1 MGYLDNTRTIT
12 DFIRFTNAG
21 VDIASFTQIRDAI
34 TTRYKE
40 VYGQDIDLTVTP
52 TNADGIFVNDLA
64 LMVNNILQ
72 SIKTMYANLDVN
84 TASGVYLDNLCRLS
98 NIVRKPATPSNVY
111 ITVKNIGNDPI
122 TIKKSSDADGT
133 TFVDVSGAEW
143 LYEGNDVIL
152 NAGASQSIQVF
163 SSIAGEVEAVAGSI
177 VQAIGNQYLEVTQPA
192 NANLGN
198 DAETDSELRA
208 RRAQSV
214 GATGATVLEALTGAL
229 LNITAIRD
237 VKIYNNNTNQDRND
251 IAKDGTTIKAHSIY
265 VIVRR
270 EDGIAVPDSTIGQLI
285 SDMLTPGIGTT
296 EPAVA
301 TKKSYNAGRAS
312 QYLSLADEVFHWKE
326 CVPVT
331 TGTITI
337 TLNKFANYSDETA
350 ALIQQRVIEYFDAL
364 PIGQTPNQNDVLFTA
379 MTADPT
385 FNGLP
390 TYSIMSITGVPTTNA
405 DTYFK
410 FNASNIEVR

>member
-122 TIKKSSDADGT
+122 TIKKSSDTDGT
-133 TFVDVSGAEW
+133 TFVDVSGSEW
-143 LYEGNDVIL
+143 LYEGDDVIL
-152 NAGASQSIQVF
+152 NAGTSQSIQVF

-177 VQAIGNQYLEVTQPA
+177 VQAIGNQYLEVNQPT

-214 GATGATVLEALTGAL
+214 GATGATVLEALAGAL
-229 LNITAIRD
+229 LSITAIRD
-237 VKIYNNNTNQDRND
+237 VKIYNNNTNSNMT
-251 IAKDGTTIKAHSIY
+251 ALDGTVIGPHSIY

-270 EDGIAVPDSTIGQLI
+270 EDGIIVPDSTIGQLI

-301 TKKSYNAGRAS
+301 TKKSYNVGRAS
-312 QYLSLADEVFHWKE
+312 QYLSLADEIFHWKE

-337 TLNKFANYSDETA
+337 TLSKFANYSNETA

-364 PIGQTPNQNDVLFTA
+364 PIGQAPNQNDVLFTA
-379 MTADPT
+379 MTADLT

-390 TYSIMSITGVPTTNA
+390 TYSVTSITGIPTTNA

-410 FNASNIEVR
+410 FSASNIEVK

>member
-122 TIKKSSDADGT
+122 TIKKSSNADGT
-133 TFVDVSGAEW
+133 TFVDVSGSEW
-143 LYEGNDVIL
+143 LYEGDDIVL
-152 NAGASQSIQVF
+152 NAGTSQSIQVF

-177 VQAIGNQYLEVTQPA
+177 VQAIGNQYLEVTQPT

-237 VKIYNNNTNQDRND
+237 VKIHTNNTNADKP
-251 IAKDGTTIKAHSIY
+251 ALDGTKIGPHSIY
-265 VIVRR
+265 VIIRR

-301 TKKSYNAGRAS
+301 TKKSYNVGRAS
-312 QYLSLADEVFHWKE
+312 QYLSLSDEVFHWKE

-331 TGTITI
+331 SGTITI

-364 PIGQTPNQNDVLFTA
+364 PIGQVPNQNDVLFTA

-390 TYSIMSITGVPTTNA
+390 TYSVASITGVPTTNA

-410 FNASNIEVR
+410 FNASNIEVK

>member
-122 TIKKSSDADGT
+122 TIKKSADADGT
-133 TFVDVSGAEW
+133 TFVDVSGSEW
-143 LYEGNDVIL
+143 LYEGDDVIL
-152 NAGASQSIQVF
+152 NAGSSQSIQVF

-177 VQAIGNQYLEVTQPA
+177 VQAIGNQYLEVNQPT

-214 GATGATVLEALTGAL
+214 GATGATVLEALAGAL

-270 EDGIAVPDSTIGQLI
+270 EDGITVPDSTIGQLI

-296 EPAVA
+296 EPDVE

-331 TGTITI
+331 AGTITI
-337 TLNKFANYSDETA
+337 TLNKSANYSDETA

-364 PIGQTPNQNDVLFTA
+364 PIGQIPNQNDVLFAA

-390 TYSIMSITGVPTTNA
+390 TYSVAFITGVPATNA

-410 FNASNIEVR
+410 FSASNIEVR

>member
-1 MGYLDNTRTIT
+1 MGYLDNARTIT

-133 TFVDVSGAEW
+133 TFVDVSGSEW
-143 LYEGNDVIL
+143 LYEGDDVVL
-152 NAGASQSIQVF
+152 NAGTSQSIQVF
-163 SSIAGEVEAVAGSI
+163 SSIAGEVEATAGSI
-177 VQAIGNQYLEVTQPA
+177 VQAIGNQYLEVTQPT

-237 VKIYNNNTNQDRND
+237 VKIYNNNTNSDKP
-251 IAKDGTTIKAHSIY
+251 ALDGTIYGPHSIY

-270 EDGIAVPDSTIGQLI
+270 EDGITVPDSTIGQLI

-301 TKKSYNAGRAS
+301 TKKSYNVGRAS
-312 QYLSLADEVFHWKE
+312 QYLSLSDEVFHWKE
-326 CVPVT
+326 CEPVT
-331 TGTITI
+331 AGTITI
-337 TLNKFANYSDETA
+337 TLNKSANYSDETA
-350 ALIQQRVIEYFDAL
+350 TLIQQRVIEYFDAL
-364 PIGQTPNQNDVLFTA
+364 PIGQTPNQNDVLFAA

-390 TYSIMSITGVPTTNA
+390 TYSVASITGVPTTNA

-410 FNASNIEVR
+410 FNASNIEVK

>member
-40 VYGQDIDLTVTP
+40 VYGQDVDLTVTP

-122 TIKKSSDADGT
+122 TIKKSSDTDGT
-133 TFVDVSGAEW
+133 TFVDVSGSEW
-143 LYEGNDVIL
+143 LYEGDDVIL
-152 NAGASQSIQVF
+152 NAGTSQSIQVF

-177 VQAIGNQYLEVTQPA
+177 VQAIGNQYLEVTQPT

-214 GATGATVLEALTGAL
+214 GATGATVLEALAGAL
-229 LNITAIRD
+229 LSITAIRD
-237 VKIYNNNTNQDRND
+237 VKIYNNNTNSNMT
-251 IAKDGTTIKAHSIY
+251 ALDGTVVGPHSIY

-270 EDGIAVPDSTIGQLI
+270 EDGIIVPDSTIGQLI

-301 TKKSYNAGRAS
+301 TKKSYNVGRAS

-337 TLNKFANYSDETA
+337 TLSKFANYSNETA

-364 PIGQTPNQNDVLFTA
+364 PIGQAPNQNDVLFTA

-390 TYSIMSITGVPTTNA
+390 TYTVTSITGVPTTNA

-410 FNASNIEVR
+410 FSASNIEVK

>member
-72 SIKTMYANLDVN
+72 SIKTTYANLDVN

-122 TIKKSSDADGT
+122 TIKKSSDTDGT
-133 TFVDVSGAEW
+133 TFVDVSGSEW
-143 LYEGNDVIL
+143 LYEGDDVVL
-152 NAGASQSIQVF
+152 NAGTSQSIQVF

-177 VQAIGNQYLEVTQPA
+177 VQAIGNQYLEVNQPT

-214 GATGATVLEALTGAL
+214 GATGATVLEALAGAL
-229 LNITAIRD
+229 LSITAIRD
-237 VKIYNNNTNQDRND
+237 VKIYNNNTNSNMT
-251 IAKDGTTIKAHSIY
+251 ALDGTVVGPHSIY

-270 EDGIAVPDSTIGQLI
+270 EDGIIVPDSTIGQLI

-296 EPAVA
+296 ESAVA
-301 TKKSYNAGRAS
+301 TKKSYNVGRAS
-312 QYLSLADEVFHWKE
+312 QYLSLADEIFHWKE

-337 TLNKFANYSDETA
+337 TLSKFANYSNETA

-364 PIGQTPNQNDVLFTA
+364 PIGQAPNQNDVLFTA

-390 TYSIMSITGVPTTNA
+390 TYSVTSITGVPTTNA

-410 FNASNIEVR
+410 FSASNIEVK

>member
-34 TTRYKE
+34 TTRYKD

-122 TIKKSSDADGT
+122 TIKKSSDTDGT
-133 TFVDVSGAEW
+133 TFVDVSGSEW
-143 LYEGNDVIL
+143 LYEGDDVIL
-152 NAGASQSIQVF
+152 NAGTSQSIQVF

-177 VQAIGNQYLEVTQPA
+177 VQAIGNQYLEVTQPT

-214 GATGATVLEALTGAL
+214 GATGATVLEALAGAL

-237 VKIYNNNTNQDRND
+237 VKIYNNNTNSNMT
-251 IAKDGTTIKAHSIY
+251 ALDGTVVGPHSIY

-270 EDGIAVPDSTIGQLI
+270 EDGIIVPDSTIGQLI

-301 TKKSYNAGRAS
+301 TKKSYNVGRAS
-312 QYLSLADEVFHWKE
+312 QYLSLADEIFHWKE

-337 TLNKFANYSDETA
+337 TLSKFANYSNETA

-364 PIGQTPNQNDVLFTA
+364 PIGQAPNQNDVLFTA

-390 TYSIMSITGVPTTNA
+390 TYSVTSIMGVPTTNA

-410 FNASNIEVR
+410 FSASNIEVK

>member
-52 TNADGIFVNDLA
+52 TNADGVFVNDLA

-133 TFVDVSGAEW
+133 TFVDVSGSEW
-143 LYEGNDVIL
+143 LYEGDDVVL
-152 NAGASQSIQVF
+152 NAGSSQSIQVF

-177 VQAIGNQYLEVTQPA
+177 VQAIGNQYLEVTQPT

-270 EDGIAVPDSTIGQLI
+270 EDGITVPDSTIGQLI

-301 TKKSYNAGRAS
+301 TKKSYNVGRAS

-331 TGTITI
+331 AGTITI

-350 ALIQQRVIEYFDAL
+350 TLIQQRVIEYFDAL
-364 PIGQTPNQNDVLFTA
+364 HIGQVPNQNDVLFTV

-390 TYSIMSITGVPTTNA
+390 TYSVTSITGVPTTNA

-410 FNASNIEVR
+410 FNASNIEVK

>member
-122 TIKKSSDADGT
+122 TIKKSSDTDGT
-133 TFVDVSGAEW
+133 TFVDVSGSEW
-143 LYEGNDVIL
+143 LYEGDDVVL
-152 NAGASQSIQVF
+152 NAGTSQSIQVF

-177 VQAIGNQYLEVTQPA
+177 VQAIGNQYLEVSQPT

-214 GATGATVLEALTGAL
+214 GATGATVLEALAGAL
-229 LNITAIRD
+229 LSITAIRD
-237 VKIYNNNTNQDRND
+237 VKIYNNNTNSNMT
-251 IAKDGTTIKAHSIY
+251 ALDGTVIGPHSIY

-270 EDGIAVPDSTIGQLI
+270 EDGIIVPDSTIGQLI

-301 TKKSYNAGRAS
+301 TKKSYNVGRAS
-312 QYLSLADEVFHWKE
+312 QYLSLADEIFHWKE

-337 TLNKFANYSDETA
+337 TLSKFANYSNETA

-364 PIGQTPNQNDVLFTA
+364 PIGQAPNQNDVLFTA

-390 TYSIMSITGVPTTNA
+390 TYSVTSITGVPTTNA

-410 FNASNIEVR
+410 FSASNIEVK

>member
-111 ITVKNIGNDPI
+111 IIVKNIGNDPI
-122 TIKKSSDADGT
+122 TIKKSSDTDGT
-133 TFVDVSGAEW
+133 TFVDVSGSEW
-143 LYEGNDVIL
+143 LYEGDDVTL
-152 NAGASQSIQVF
+152 NAGTSQSIQVF

-177 VQAIGNQYLEVTQPA
+177 VQAIGNQYLEVSQPT

-214 GATGATVLEALTGAL
+214 GATGATVLEALAGAL
-229 LNITAIRD
+229 LSITAIRD
-237 VKIYNNNTNQDRND
+237 VKIYNNNTNSNTTALDRTV
-251 IAKDGTTIKAHSIY
+251 IGPHSIY

-270 EDGIAVPDSTIGQLI
+270 EDGIIVPDSTIGQLI

-301 TKKSYNAGRAS
+301 TKKSYNVGRAS

-337 TLNKFANYSDETA
+337 TLSKFANYSNETA

-364 PIGQTPNQNDVLFTA
+364 PIGQAPNQNDVLFTA

-390 TYSIMSITGVPTTNA
+390 TYSVTSITGVPTTNA

-410 FNASNIEVR
+410 FSASNIEVK

>member
-122 TIKKSSDADGT
+122 TIKKSSDTDGT
-133 TFVDVSGAEW
+133 TFVDVSGSEW
-143 LYEGNDVIL
+143 LYEGDDVVL

-177 VQAIGNQYLEVTQPA
+177 VQAIGNQYLEVNQPT

-214 GATGATVLEALTGAL
+214 GTTGATVLEALAGAL
-229 LNITAIRD
+229 LSITAIRD
-237 VKIYNNNTNQDRND
+237 VKIYNNNTNSNMT
-251 IAKDGTTIKAHSIY
+251 ALDGTVIGPHSIY
-265 VIVRR
+265 VIIRR
-270 EDGIAVPDSTIGQLI
+270 EDGIIVPDSTVGQLI

-296 EPAVA
+296 ESTIA
-301 TKKSYNAGRAS
+301 TKKSYNVGRAS

-337 TLNKFANYSDETA
+337 TLSKFANYSNETA

-364 PIGQTPNQNDVLFTA
+364 PIGQAPNQNDVLFTA

-385 FNGLP
+385 FNCLP
-390 TYSIMSITGVPTTNA
+390 TYSVTSITGVPTTNA

-410 FNASNIEVR
+410 FSASNIEVK

>member
-122 TIKKSSDADGT
+122 TIKKSSDTDGT
-133 TFVDVSGAEW
+133 TFVDVSGSEW
-143 LYEGNDVIL
+143 FYEGDNIVL
-152 NAGASQSIQVF
+152 NAGTSQSIQVF

-177 VQAIGNQYLEVTQPA
+177 VQAIGNQYLEVSQPA

-214 GATGATVLEALTGAL
+214 GATGATVLEALAGAL
-229 LNITAIRD
+229 LSITAIRD
-237 VKIYNNNTNQDRND
+237 VKIYNNNTNSNMT
-251 IAKDGTTIKAHSIY
+251 ALDGTVIGPHSIY

-270 EDGIAVPDSTIGQLI
+270 EDGIIVPDLTIGQLI

-301 TKKSYNAGRAS
+301 TKKSYNVGRAS
-312 QYLSLADEVFHWKE
+312 QYLSLVDEVFHWKE

-331 TGTITI
+331 AGTITI
-337 TLNKFANYSDETA
+337 TLSKFANYSNETA

-364 PIGQTPNQNDVLFTA
+364 PIGQAPNQNDALFTA

-390 TYSIMSITGVPTTNA
+390 TYSVTSITGVPTTNA

-410 FNASNIEVR
+410 FSASNIEVK

>member
-98 NIVRKPATPSNVY
+98 NIARKPAMPSNVY
-111 ITVKNIGNDPI
+111 ITVKNIGNDSI
-122 TIKKSSDADGT
+122 TIKKSSDTDGT
-133 TFVDVSGAEW
+133 TFVDVSGSEW
-143 LYEGNDVIL
+143 LYEGDDVIL
-152 NAGASQSIQVF
+152 NTGNSQSIQVF
-163 SSIAGEVEAVAGSI
+163 SSIAGEVEAVTGSI
-177 VQAIGNQYLEVTQPA
+177 VQAIGNQYLEVTQPT

-214 GATGATVLEALTGAL
+214 GATGATVLEALVGAL

-237 VKIYNNNTNQDRND
+237 VKIYNNNTTSNMT
-251 IAKDGTTIKAHSIY
+251 ALDGTTIGPHSTY
-265 VIVRR
+265 VIIRR
-270 EDGIAVPDSTIGQLI
+270 EDGVAVPDATIGQLI

-296 EPAVA
+296 ESAVA
-301 TKKSYNAGRAS
+301 TKKSYNVGRAS

-326 CVPVT
+326 CTPVT
-331 TGTITI
+331 TGTIVI
-337 TLNKFANYSDETA
+337 TLNKFANYSNDTA
-350 ALIQQRVIEYFDAL
+350 TLIQQRVIEYFDAL

-390 TYSIMSITGVPTTNA
+390 TYSVTSITGVPTTNA

-410 FNASNIEVR
+410 FSVSNIEVK

>member
-122 TIKKSSDADGT
+122 TIKKSSDTDGT
-133 TFVDVSGAEW
+133 TFVDVSGSEW
-143 LYEGNDVIL
+143 LYEGNDVVL
-152 NAGASQSIQVF
+152 NAGTSQSIQVF

-177 VQAIGNQYLEVTQPA
+177 VQAIGNQYLEVSQPT

-229 LNITAIRD
+229 LSITAIRD
-237 VKIYNNNTNQDRND
+237 VKIYNNNTNSNMT
-251 IAKDGTTIKAHSIY
+251 ALDGTVIGPHSIY

-270 EDGIAVPDSTIGQLI
+270 EDGIIVPDSTIGQLI

-296 EPAVA
+296 EPNPETTIA
-301 TKKSYNAGRAS
+301 KSYNVGRAS
-312 QYLSLADEVFHWKE
+312 QYLSLADEVFRWKE
-326 CVPVT
+326 CAPVI

-337 TLNKFANYSDETA
+337 TLNKFANYSNKTVE
-350 ALIQQRVIEYFDAL
+350 LIQQRVIEYFDAL
-364 PIGQTPNQNDVLFTA
+364 PIGQAPNQNDVLFTA

-390 TYSIMSITGVPTTNA
+390 TYSVTSITGVPTTNA

-410 FNASNIEVR
+410 FSVSNIEVK

>member
-40 VYGQDIDLTVTP
+40 VYGQDIDLTVAP

-152 NAGASQSIQVF
+152 NAGTSQSIQVF
-163 SSIAGEVEAVAGSI
+163 SSIAAEVEAVAGSI
-177 VQAIGNQYLEVTQPA
+177 VQAIGNQYLEVTQPT

-214 GATGATVLEALTGAL
+214 GATGATVLDALTGAL

-237 VKIYNNNTNQDRND
+237 VKIYNNNTNSNMT
-251 IAKDGTTIKAHSIY
+251 ALDGTTIGPHSIY

-270 EDGIAVPDSTIGQLI
+270 EDGITVPDSTIGQLI

-301 TKKSYNAGRAS
+301 TKKSYNVARAS

-337 TLNKFANYSDETA
+337 TLNKFANYSNETA

-364 PIGQTPNQNDVLFTA
+364 PIGQAPNQNDVLFTV

-390 TYSIMSITGVPTTNA
+390 TYSVTSITGVPTTNA

-410 FNASNIEVR
+410 FNASNIEVK

>member
-34 TTRYKE
+34 TTRYKD
-40 VYGQDIDLTVTP
+40 VYGQDIDLTVAP

-98 NIVRKPATPSNVY
+98 NIVRKSATPSNVY

-152 NAGASQSIQVF
+152 NAGTSQSIQVF

-177 VQAIGNQYLEVTQPA
+177 VQAIGNQYLEVTQPT

-214 GATGATVLEALTGAL
+214 GATGTTVLDALTGAL

-237 VKIYNNNTNQDRND
+237 VKIYNNNTNANTT
-251 IAKDGTTIKAHSIY
+251 ALDGTVIGPHSIY

-270 EDGIAVPDSTIGQLI
+270 EDGIIVPDSTIGQLI

-301 TKKSYNAGRAS
+301 TKKSYNVARAS

-337 TLNKFANYSDETA
+337 TLNKFANYSNETA

-364 PIGQTPNQNDVLFTA
+364 PIGQALNQNDVLFTA

-390 TYSIMSITGVPTTNA
+390 TYSVTSITGVPTMNT

-410 FNASNIEVR
+410 FSASNIEVK

>member
-98 NIVRKPATPSNVY
+98 NIVRKPAMPSNVY

-122 TIKKSSDADGT
+122 TIKKSSDIDGT
-133 TFVDVSGAEW
+133 TFVDVSGSEW
-143 LYEGNDVIL
+143 LYEGDDVIL
-152 NAGASQSIQVF
+152 NAGNSQSIQVF

-177 VQAIGNQYLEVTQPA
+177 VQAIGNQYLEVTQPT

-214 GATGATVLEALTGAL
+214 GATGATVLEALVGAL

-237 VKIYNNNTNQDRND
+237 VKIYNNNTTSNMTALDD
-251 IAKDGTTIKAHSIY
+251 TVIGPHSIY

-270 EDGIAVPDSTIGQLI
+270 EDGIAVPDATIGQLI

-296 EPAVA
+296 ESAVA
-301 TKKSYNAGRAS
+301 TKKSYNVGRAS

-326 CVPVT
+326 CTPVT
-331 TGTITI
+331 TGTIVI
-337 TLNKFANYSDETA
+337 TLNKFANYSNDTA

-390 TYSIMSITGVPTTNA
+390 TYSVTSITGVPTTNA

-410 FNASNIEVR
+410 FSASNIEVK

>member
-122 TIKKSSDADGT
+122 TIKKSSDTDGT
-133 TFVDVSGAEW
+133 TFVDVSGSEW
-143 LYEGNDVIL
+143 LYEGDDVTL
-152 NAGASQSIQVF
+152 NAGTSQSIQVF

-177 VQAIGNQYLEVTQPA
+177 VQAIGNQYLEVSQPT

-214 GATGATVLEALTGAL
+214 GATGATVLDALTGAL

-237 VKIYNNNTNQDRND
+237 VKIYNNNTNSNTT
-251 IAKDGTTIKAHSIY
+251 ALDGTVIGPHSIY

-270 EDGIAVPDSTIGQLI
+270 EDGIIVPDSTIGQLI

-296 EPAVA
+296 ESAVA
-301 TKKSYNAGRAS
+301 TKKSYNVGRAS
-312 QYLSLADEVFHWKE
+312 QYLSLADEIFHWKE

-331 TGTITI
+331 TETITI
-337 TLNKFANYSDETA
+337 TLSKFANYSNETA
-350 ALIQQRVIEYFDAL
+350 TLIQQRVIEYFDAL
-364 PIGQTPNQNDVLFTA
+364 PIGQAPNQNDVLFTA

-390 TYSIMSITGVPTTNA
+390 TYSVTSITGVPTTNA

-410 FNASNIEVR
+410 FSASNIEVK

>member
-40 VYGQDIDLTVTP
+40 VYGQDIDLTVAP

-98 NIVRKPATPSNVY
+98 NIVRKSATPSNVY

-152 NAGASQSIQVF
+152 NAGTSQLIQVF

-177 VQAIGNQYLEVTQPA
+177 VQAIGNQYLEVTQPT

-214 GATGATVLEALTGAL
+214 GATGATVLDALTGAL

-237 VKIYNNNTNQDRND
+237 VKIYNNNTNANTT
-251 IAKDGTTIKAHSIY
+251 ALDGTVIGPHSIY

-270 EDGIAVPDSTIGQLI
+270 EDGIIVPDSTIGQLI

-301 TKKSYNAGRAS
+301 TKKSYNVTRAS

-337 TLNKFANYSDETA
+337 TLNKFANYSNETA
-350 ALIQQRVIEYFDAL
+350 ALIQQRVIEYFDVL
-364 PIGQTPNQNDVLFTA
+364 PIGQAPNQNDVLFTV

-390 TYSIMSITGVPTTNA
+390 TYSVTSITGIPTTNA

-410 FNASNIEVR
+410 FNASNIEVK

>member
-40 VYGQDIDLTVTP
+40 VYGQDVDLTVTP

-122 TIKKSSDADGT
+122 TIKKSSDTDGT
-133 TFVDVSGAEW
+133 TFVDVSGSEW
-143 LYEGNDVIL
+143 VYEGDDVIL
-152 NAGASQSIQVF
+152 NAGTSQSIQVF

-177 VQAIGNQYLEVTQPA
+177 VQAIGNQYLEVTQPT

-237 VKIYNNNTNQDRND
+237 VKIYNNNTNSNMT
-251 IAKDGTTIKAHSIY
+251 ALDGTVVGPHSIY

-270 EDGIAVPDSTIGQLI
+270 EDGIIVPDSTIGQLI

-301 TKKSYNAGRAS
+301 TKKSYNVGRAS
-312 QYLSLADEVFHWKE
+312 QYLSFADEIFHWKE

-337 TLNKFANYSDETA
+337 TLSKFANYSNETA

-364 PIGQTPNQNDVLFTA
+364 PIGQAPNQNDVLFTA

-390 TYSIMSITGVPTTNA
+390 TYSVTSITGVPTTNA

-410 FNASNIEVR
+410 FSASNIEVK

>member
-84 TASGVYLDNLCRLS
+84 TASGIYLDNLCRLS

-111 ITVKNIGNDPI
+111 ITVRNIGNDPI
-122 TIKKSSDADGT
+122 TVKKSSDANGI
-133 TFVDVSGAEW
+133 TFVDVSGSEW
-143 LYEGNDVIL
+143 LYEGSDFTL
-152 NAGASQSIQVF
+152 NSGDSQSIQVF
-163 SSIAGEVEAVAGSI
+163 SSTAGEVEAAAGSI

-192 NANLGN
+192 DANLGN

-214 GATGATVLEALTGAL
+214 GATGATVIEALVGAL

-237 VKIYNNNTNQDRND
+237 VKIYNNNTNANETALDE
-251 IAKDGTTIKAHSIY
+251 TTIGPHSIY

-270 EDGIAVPDSTIGQLI
+270 EEGITVPDATIGQLI
-285 SDMLTPGIGTT
+285 SDMLTPGIGTNK
-296 EPAVA
+296 PKDGLQAIKQYSV
-301 TKKSYNAGRAS
+301 GRAS
-312 QYLSLADEVFHWKE
+312 QYLKLADEVFYWKE
-326 CVPVT
+326 CSPVT

-337 TLNKFANYSDETA
+337 TLNKFANYSNETA
-350 ALIQQRVIEYFDAL
+350 KLIQQRVIEYFDTL
-364 PIGQTPNQNDVLFTA
+364 PIGQTPSQNDVLFTA

-385 FNGLP
+385 FNGSP
-390 TYSIMSITGVPTTNA
+390 TYSVASVTGVPTENA

-410 FNASNIEVR
+410 FGMDNVEVK